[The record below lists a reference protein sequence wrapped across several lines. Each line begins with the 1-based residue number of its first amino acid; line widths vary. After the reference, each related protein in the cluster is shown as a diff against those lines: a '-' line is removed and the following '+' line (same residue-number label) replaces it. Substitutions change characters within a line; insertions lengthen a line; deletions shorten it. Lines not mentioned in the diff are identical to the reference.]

1 MISSSKIDNS
11 LIKSINSNGSSR
23 CNNYNDDD
31 DIVVLIPSPPNDDG
45 DGDGNRTTAP
55 ANTSASTNANKCS
68 KTTLI
73 NSHTRHEYIFIIG
86 IGMCMAFIA
95 GYSNGVCLSGNIF
108 VGSSSVSYTVTGVT
122 GSYTTSAIELL
133 NLRYDNSADIDG
145 SNTDEITIDG
155 KRYNDLQQYK
165 FIVCMIL
172 SVMVGS
178 CISSIMNPHPV
189 AFELSPRYGPTFLIG
204 GIFTSLG
211 AYMSIKTVRF
221 EFYFTAI
228 GNGIMNGISSM
239 YTANLIRTTHLTGT
253 TTDIGLF
260 IGQLI
265 RGNTTNLWKLYI
277 LGGLAT
283 SFWLGSICG
292 VVVSDY
298 IGRFALLVNAV
309 VFFIFGFTI
318 IIYFTLEHKFTL
330 WEAIITGGTHFEKKN
345 EKNEDINSNDLLLL
359 DEEENIRMNDN
370 NKTSTLEYENKLMN
384 IFDELSV
391 VVKEKTEDVPIIIRS
406 NDDDDISNNK
416 KIKRSCAAS
425 AATTTATT
433 DIAVVNKAKLIE
445 LLTINKK
452 LQDVLHTI
460 LFEKEKEE
468 HHHHLQQ
475 QQHQQQQYNDGI
487 IMTNDD
493 DNYDNEH
500 GDWTLQRDQWERVVK
515 EQCSCRP
522 HIASAAAASAN
533 STKRRSSSPAIITP
547 ATSAS
552 TTASILSCYDGA
564 VASMDMMR
572 IISIREIESHG
583 YKMKEQNKY

>member
-1 MISSSKIDNS
+1 MISSSKINNS
-11 LIKSINSNGSSR
+11 LIKSIYSHGSSR
-23 CNNYNDDD
+23 PNNYHDDG

-45 DGDGNRTTAP
+45 GGDSDRTTAP

-108 VGSSSVSYTVTGVT
+108 VGSDSVSLTVTGVT
-122 GSYTTSAIELL
+122 GLYTNSAIELL
-133 NLRYDNSADIDG
+133 NLRYDNSVDIDG
-145 SNTDEITIDG
+145 SDIDESTIDG

-165 FIVCMIL
+165 FYVCTIL

-318 IIYFTLEHKFTL
+318 IIYFILEHNFTL
-330 WEAIITGGTHFEKKN
+330 WEAIITGGTYFEKKN
-345 EKNEDINSNDLLLL
+345 EKNEDSNSNDLLLL
-359 DEEENIRMNDN
+359 DEEENIKMNDN
-370 NKTSTLEYENKLMN
+370 NKISTLEYEKKLMN

-391 VVKEKTEDVPIIIRS
+391 
-406 NDDDDISNNK
+406 
-416 KIKRSCAAS
+416 
-425 AATTTATT
+425 
-433 DIAVVNKAKLIE
+433 
-445 LLTINKK
+445 

-468 HHHHLQQ
+468 HHHHHY

-487 IMTNDD
+487 IMTNGD

-500 GDWTLQRDQWERVVK
+500 DNWTIQRDQWERVVK

-522 HIASAAAASAN
+522 HIASAAGAGAN
-533 STKRRSSSPAIITP
+533 STKRRSSSPAIITT
-547 ATSAS
+547 ATSTA
-552 TTASILSCYDGA
+552 TTANILSCYDGA
-564 VASMDMMR
+564 VESMDMMR

-583 YKMKEQNKY
+583 YKMKAKEQNK